1 MSAQNPQHH
10 RTPISEVI
18 SHDTLNIQSVQPFE
32 IFEVQDIQTSEELS
46 LLISSQRINIVDCY
60 ADWCGP
66 CKRIYPSF
74 KKMSEEYSANQ
85 KLRFFKLNIDVK
97 DEQVQEFVA
106 KNEISFIPFFLM
118 VENGETTRTF
128 SNFTELQEFITK
140 NF

>member
-1 MSAQNPQHH
+1 MSAQNTQQH

-46 LLISSQRINIVDCY
+46 LLLSSQRINIVDCY

>member
-1 MSAQNPQHH
+1 MSAQNTQQH

-18 SHDTLNIQSVQPFE
+18 SHDTLNIQSAQPFE

-46 LLISSQRINIVDCY
+46 LLLSSQRINIVDCY

-66 CKRIYPSF
+66 CKRIYPNF

-97 DEQVQEFVA
+97 DEKVQEFVA

>member
-1 MSAQNPQHH
+1 MSAQNTQQH

-118 VENGETTRTF
+118 VESGETTRTF

>member
-1 MSAQNPQHH
+1 MSSQNTQQH

-18 SHDTLNIQSVQPFE
+18 SNNIVNMPVEPFE
-32 IFEVQDIQTSEELS
+32 VFEVQDIQTNDELS
-46 LLISSQRINIVDCY
+46 ILLSSNRINIVDCY

-66 CKRIYPSF
+66 CKRIYPNF

-97 DEQVQEFVA
+97 DENVQEFVA

>member
-1 MSAQNPQHH
+1 MSETTQHSQQN
-10 RTPISEVI
+10 RTPISQI
-18 SHDTLNIQSVQPFE
+18 MPFE
-32 IFEVQDIQTSEELS
+32 SVESIESFEMFEVQDIQTSDELS
-46 LLISSQRINIVDCY
+46 ILLSSQRINIVDCY

-66 CKRIYPSF
+66 CKRIYPNF

-97 DEQVQEFVA
+97 DEQVQKFVA

-118 VENGETTRTF
+118 VENGEETRTF
-128 SNFTELQEFITK
+128 NNFSELQEFLKK